1 MKNDEIPPGQ
11 MQASA
16 EVSET
21 PSRPSALSSISDG
34 VKIELECRA
43 GSVIMTLAELMKL
56 DKGAVVT
63 LDLPLNGRVDVC
75 LNGDI
80 VAQGDLVAV
89 GDHYGVRIVEI
100 MASEQSV

>member
-1 MKNDEIPPGQ
+1 MKNDEIPPAQ
-11 MQASA
+11 MQTSA
-16 EVSET
+16 EISET
-21 PSRPSALSSISDG
+21 SSNPSTLSSISDS

-43 GSVIMTLAELMKL
+43 GSAIMTLAELMTL

-63 LDLPLNGRVDVC
+63 LDLPLNGRVDIC

-100 MASEQSV
+100 MTSEQSV